1 MAAVDSTAAQ
11 GAGVRPELKERLAA
25 LHAELGKTSSVD
37 PELRELL
44 VALLTDITRLLAKPG
59 TAEESHSVTERLDE
73 LAVQFEAE
81 HPALGTAIRQVVDTL
96 AKAGI

>member
-1 MAAVDSTAAQ
+1 VNPRLRQQLETLHNELRQADPVDSESRA
-11 GAGVRPELKERLAA
+11 
-25 LHAELGKTSSVD
+25 
-37 PELRELL
+37 LL
-44 VALLTDITRLLAKPG
+44 VTLLSDITRLLEKSG
-59 TAEESHSVTERLDE
+59 TPSDEDRSVTERLNE

>member
-1 MAAVDSTAAQ
+1 MRSDL
-11 GAGVRPELKERLAA
+11 RERLAT

-37 PELRELL
+37 PESRELL
-44 VALLTDITRLLAKPG
+44 VALLDDITRVLQRSAGNQEEQESLA
-59 TAEESHSVTERLDE
+59 ERLDE

-81 HPALGTAIRQVVDTL
+81 HPALGTSIRRVMDAL